1 MLNISEIQAFDNN
14 YIWAISD
21 SCSVWV
27 VDPGEAKPV
36 LQYLERNALNLIG
49 ILLTHWHA
57 DHQGGVEDLVVK
69 YPNAQVIGS
78 AKTLKGPSQ
87 PVQDGQRI
95 DILGAKFF
103 VIEVPGHTLDHV
115 AYFSDSPFFN
125 GPVAFTGDTLFAA
138 GCGRL
143 FEGSPEDMFESL
155 KKINQLPERTH
166 IYCAHEYTLRNLQ
179 FAVVAEPDNADI
191 QKRLDEVTS
200 LRNKGIS
207 TIPSMLNI
215 ERLTNPF
222 LRSSSATDLASM
234 RKHKDQF

>member
-1 MLNISEIQAFDNN
+1 M
-14 YIWAISD
+14 
-21 SCSVWV
+21 
-27 VDPGEAKPV
+27 
-36 LQYLERNALNLIG
+36 
-49 ILLTHWHA
+49 
-57 DHQGGVEDLVVK
+57 
-69 YPNAQVIGS
+69 
-78 AKTLKGPSQ
+78 
-87 PVQDGQRI
+87 
-95 DILGAKFF
+95 
-103 VIEVPGHTLDHV
+103 
-115 AYFSDSPFFN
+115 
-125 GPVAFTGDTLFAA
+125 
-138 GCGRL
+138 
-143 FEGSPEDMFESL
+143 